1 MKKRILMISDHALSL
16 SGVGVQTRF
25 LIEGLIGTNKY
36 SFIQLGG
43 AVRHDNYDVLKINDD
58 FIIKPIDGF
67 GNKNILRSIL
77 LNDKP
82 DAIIIFTDPRFFTWL
97 FKMEDEIRQVCP
109 ILWWH
114 VWDNRPTPRFNDWMY
129 ESVDAINCHSYL
141 TYLMCKENFP
151 KKSRF
156 IPHAIP
162 ENIYYRL
169 PSNKILKNKKRILG
183 ENRKDRFICLWINRN
198 CKRKRPGDIIYSWKL
213 FVEKI
218 SINNNK
224 PLLIM
229 HTNPYDNA
237 GINLVELAKSLNV
250 LDTVSFSTEKLDFE
264 HMNILHNISD
274 VNINISFNE
283 GFGLTTLEAMM
294 TGTPII
300 ANKTGGLY
308 RQVIDYKDNT
318 ENGIG
323 LDPELK
329 CLVGSQEIPYI
340 FEDYVSNE
348 TVADALYKFYN
359 LSAKTKGFLSK
370 KVELY
375 AKSAFNYK
383 ETVKLWDSSLENTIK
398 KFNRNKE
405 NIEAEYLWKKF

>member
-1 MKKRILMISDHALSL
+1 MISDHALSL

-36 SFIQLGG
+36 SFMQLGG

-58 FIIKPIDGF
+58 FVVKPIDGF

-162 ENIYYRL
+162 ENIYYKL
-169 PSNKILKNKKRILG
+169 PSNEILKNKKRILG
-183 ENRKDRFICLWINRN
+183 ENRKDRFVCLWVNRN

-213 FVEKI
+213 FIEKI
-218 SINNNK
+218 SRNNNK

-229 HTNPYDNA
+229 HTNPYDDA

-300 ANKTGGLY
+300 AYKTGGLY

-329 CLVGSQEIPYI
+329 SLVGSQEIPYI
-340 FEDYVSNE
+340 FEDYVSNK

-359 LSAKTKGFLSK
+359 LSTKTKDFLSK

-375 AKSAFNYK
+375 TKSAFNYK
-383 ETVKLWDSSLENTIK
+383 ETIKLWDNSLENTIK

-405 NIEAEYLWKKF
+405 SIEAEYL